1 MEEIPGKKNS
11 WVIDRVMSIFSFQ
24 FIYFYF
30 NFNLHEMEKQKLKK
44 NQIFLL
50 LGLFSLK
57 FMKEIFL
64 ISNPLGGSEN
74 QNVTSTIRA
83 LFSEL

>member
-1 MEEIPGKKNS
+1 
-11 WVIDRVMSIFSFQ
+11 
-24 FIYFYF
+24 
-30 NFNLHEMEKQKLKK
+30 MEKQKLKK
-44 NQIFLL
+44 NFFLL